1 MMIANKAD
9 DLIGGTPLLRLSKY
23 AAMAG
28 IPDIL
33 LGKLEMFNPT
43 GSIKDR
49 TAKSLIDDAERRGL
63 LAPGAVIIEPTSGNT
78 GIALA
83 AIAASRGYK
92 LILTMPD
99 TMTAERRML
108 LKAYGA
114 ELALTEGGLG
124 MAGAIAEAARLAKEL
139 PMAYM
144 PGQFENP
151 ANPKAHFETTGPE
164 IWADTGGAI
173 DVLVAGIGTGGT
185 VSGAGKYLK
194 SRKPPI
200 RVVGVEPAAS
210 AAITRGESG
219 AHAIQGIGAGFI
231 PKALDLSVIDEVM
244 IVTDADAIA
253 ASRDLARSEGLLAG
267 VSSGAALWAAAQ
279 IAAARGNEGKTIVVI
294 LPDTGSRYISTGM
307 FD

>member
-1 MMIANKAD
+1 M
-9 DLIGGTPLLRLSKY
+9 RLSKY

-28 IPDIL
+28 IPDVL
-33 LGKLEMFNPT
+33 LGKCEMFNPT

-49 TAKSLIDDAERRGL
+49 AAKSLIDDAENRGL
-63 LAPGAVIIEPTSGNT
+63 LVPGSVIIEPTSGNT

-83 AIAASRGYK
+83 AIAASRGYR

-99 TMTAERRML
+99 AMTAERRML

-114 ELALTEGGLG
+114 ELVLTEGRLG
-124 MAGAIAEAARLAKEL
+124 MAGAIAEAVRLTREL

-151 ANPKAHFETTGPE
+151 ANPAAHFTSTGPE
-164 IWADTGGAI
+164 IWDDTGGGI
-173 DVLVAGIGTGGT
+173 DVFVAGIGTGGT
-185 VSGAGKYLK
+185 ISGAGKYLK
-194 SRKPPI
+194 SRRPSI

-231 PKALDLSVIDEVM
+231 PKAIDFSVIDEVM
-244 IVTDADAIA
+244 TVTDADAIA
-253 ASRDLARSEGLLAG
+253 ASRDLARGEGLLAG
-267 VSSGAALWAAAQ
+267 VSSGAALWAAGQISAAQ
-279 IAAARGNEGKTIVVI
+279 GNEDKRIAVI
-294 LPDTGSRYISTGM
+294 LPDAGSRYISTGM